1 MVKSY
6 QDFSLRFFR
15 SNLLYFFFY
24 AIFIIFE
31 NQPYYYLTQIY
42 FIKKYKIHRTNI
54 LSIFFWLNDR
64 IYYFLN

>member
-1 MVKSY
+1 MVKSF

-31 NQPYYYLTQIY
+31 NQPYYYLTQIILSKN
-42 FIKKYKIHRTNI
+42 IKYIEQI
-54 LSIFFWLNDR
+54 FLSIFFGLM
-64 IYYFLN
+64 IVFIIF